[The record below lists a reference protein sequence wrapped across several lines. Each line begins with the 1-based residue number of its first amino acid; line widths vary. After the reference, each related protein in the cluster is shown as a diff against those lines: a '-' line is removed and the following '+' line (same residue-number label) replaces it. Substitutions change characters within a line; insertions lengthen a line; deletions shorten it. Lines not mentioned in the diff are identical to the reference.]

1 VRDTGF
7 ATARDAF
14 PSAADSGCHGDRAAD
29 ERRRLSMAWPLA
41 EAGQHTARPR
51 RGVVNCSDLQANP
64 STEVQQGRVCL
75 VYGNEFELA
84 KKQLACDP
92 SEGIEFPQTH
102 PRLLFSVLK

>member
-1 VRDTGF
+1 MPSPARPIPA
-7 ATARDAF
+7 ATATGRLMSDDAC
-14 PSAADSGCHGDRAAD
+14 P
-29 ERRRLSMAWPLA
+29 WPPLA